1 MSCGRKPKVSL
12 GDDVACGVE
21 INVKKYLKILKQ
33 TKSTSGDMLR
43 GDLVY
48 DIFLLF

>member
-1 MSCGRKPKVSL
+1 MSCGRKPNVSL

-21 INVKKYLKILKQ
+21 INVKRYLKTLKQ
-33 TKSTSGDMLR
+33 TKCTSGDMLR
-43 GDLVY
+43 EDLVY